1 MNLGWLLLVQDLE
14 LTDARCCLFER
25 IQEVVQQEPRPAIHM
40 EKQLGW
46 AHKLGGAKSLE
57 ISKASRTVLARL
69 IESQIWHQLASSVA
83 LLGNGL
89 EKGQWPLLA
98 LMPMLQF
105 PPVCQ

>member
-46 AHKLGGAKSLE
+46 ACKLGGAESL
-57 ISKASRTVLARL
+57 
-69 IESQIWHQLASSVA
+69 
-83 LLGNGL
+83 
-89 EKGQWPLLA
+89 
-98 LMPMLQF
+98 
-105 PPVCQ
+105 